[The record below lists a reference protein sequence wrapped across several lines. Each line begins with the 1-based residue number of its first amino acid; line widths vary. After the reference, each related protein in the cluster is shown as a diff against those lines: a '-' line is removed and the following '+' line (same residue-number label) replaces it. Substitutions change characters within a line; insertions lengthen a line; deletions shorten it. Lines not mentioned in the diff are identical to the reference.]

1 MICYKNNPSNSDYI
15 MFSAADRLRIFGDD
29 PFIENE
35 MEKLNMAVSNYE
47 KDQFL
52 FDDISIRK
60 DSALGTYFLGNPEKF
75 QEYISYSD
83 VIGAFNVSIFTR
95 NNEMANK
102 VLPLFLAQGH
112 GMRST
117 LSNLYSDDVLDYIGQ
132 NSDFST
138 FLRDKNGEDSVYVV
152 YDDGALFLEKNLHS
166 IKNGA
171 EKCVKK

>member
-83 VIGAFNVSIFTR
+83 VIGAFNVSIFT
-95 NNEMANK
+95 K
-102 VLPLFLAQGH
+102 L
-112 GMRST
+112 
-117 LSNLYSDDVLDYIGQ
+117 
-132 NSDFST
+132 
-138 FLRDKNGEDSVYVV
+138 
-152 YDDGALFLEKNLHS
+152 
-166 IKNGA
+166 
-171 EKCVKK
+171 